1 MLNTRVV
8 ELASQMATTIPGK
21 KVHWSALQTDEN
33 GVCPLNT
40 AENESS
46 EIFKFGCRPTRDRGP
61 CTVLSQLCRGADALL
76 SARVAEERRPEA
88 RSGLRDVQPPRD
100 SPGGSDRNWKLPLQI
115 FTIKIFQI
123 VARYKN
129 L

>member
-1 MLNTRVV
+1 M
-8 ELASQMATTIPGK
+8 
-21 KVHWSALQTDEN
+21 
-33 GVCPLNT
+33 
-40 AENESS
+40 
-46 EIFKFGCRPTRDRGP
+46 
-61 CTVLSQLCRGADALL
+61 LSQLCRGADALL

-115 FTIKIFQI
+115 FMIKIFQI
-123 VARYKN
+123 VAKYKN